1 MAEKRI
7 MVVTSDICKKI
18 DESRGDLSQTEFL
31 EFLLDI
37 QLGENKKIEEKEQK
51 EILKAYATKEELH
64 SFEADIKKLLKN
76 FLDFYVTYG
85 LELGKPS
92 LTQELEELTGKL
104 KGLDKEIGLK
114 DEKKVT
120 IKYR

>member
-7 MVVTSDICKKI
+7 MVVNSDLCKKI
-18 DESRGDLSQTEFL
+18 DESRGDMSQTEFL
-31 EFLLDI
+31 EFLLDM
-37 QLGENKKIEEKEQK
+37 QLRENNRLEEKKQRED
-51 EILKAYATKEELH
+51 LKVYATKEELH

-92 LTQELEELTGKL
+92 LTQELDGLAGKL
-104 KGLDKEIGLK
+104 KGLDKEMGLK